1 VRFVLAIVAFVVA
14 AAMIGV
20 GIAQRTILA
29 PPNDVSAAATIAG
42 GEPFTVIDGKVLN
55 AHPGQQ
61 TLYVSGA
68 SKQFVAYGRTA
79 DVIAWLGDSPYASV
93 RYNATTNALTSRVVT
108 PKSTAGSGSTPAPAP
123 TTGATGAPG
132 ATGAAAA
139 SNPAGSDLWLEEF
152 SGANAAT
159 TRMNVPSNISV
170 IIASDGTH
178 AAPNSVRLV
187 WPLNGSTP
195 WSGPLIVGGG
205 ILLLIGLALYLWGLY
220 NLRKSRGPRRSG
232 PKMPKLPKSP
242 RYRPVRAIES
252 SSKGRRSIR
261 RSVVV
266 AGPTVIISALVLSG
280 CSADYWPSF
289 SSSSSPTAT
298 STAGSTAVPNA
309 PAGVIPPDVTVPQL
323 QNIIAKIAALTTNA
337 DTTMNSNALATRFA
351 GPALALRQANY
362 AIRAKNPSEPAL
374 PPIPAASFLAT
385 LPQAT
390 DTWPRVVETV
400 IQNKNDAKQAP
411 IALVLVQQTP
421 RDNYMINYA
430 VSLEPDAK
438 VPDLAPASIGSSVV
452 PPDSKLLLL
461 PPQDI
466 AAAYGDILLNGAKSK
481 DFSLFEAK
489 GDTLRTAVGADYKA
503 SKIASVPATASLAF
517 SNAVGKGK
525 PIAMATNDSGA
536 IVSVELDETETLKVA
551 QAGAEVGAGA
561 AAAALSG
568 LTTSKKGIVST
579 YAYQLLFYV
588 PPAQSTAKITLLG
601 FAQGLVSAT
610 EVP

>member
-20 GIAQRTILA
+20 GIAQRTVLA
-29 PPNDVSAAATIAG
+29 PPTQVSATASITG

-61 TLYVSGA
+61 TLYVNGA
-68 SKQFVAYGRTA
+68 SKRFVAYGRTA
-79 DVIAWLGDSPYASV
+79 DVLAWIGSSPYASV
-93 RYNATTNALTSRVVT
+93 RYNVKTNALTSTVVR
-108 PKSTAGSGSTPAPAP
+108 PKAADNGATAAP
-123 TTGATGAPG
+123 TDGATE
-132 ATGAAAA
+132 TT
-139 SNPAGSDLWLEEF
+139 NPAGSDLWLAEF

-159 TRMNVPSNISV
+159 TRMSVPSNISV
-170 IIASDGTH
+170 IIASDGTK

-205 ILLLIGLALYLWGLY
+205 ILLVIGLGLYLWGLY

-242 RYRPVRAIES
+242 RYKPVKALES

-261 RSVVV
+261 RSAV
-266 AGPTVIISALVLSG
+266 AVPTVVITALALSG

-289 SSSSSPTAT
+289 SGTSSPTAT
-298 STAGSTAVPNA
+298 QTAGSTASPN
-309 PAGVIPPDVTVPQL
+309 PQAGVIPPDVTVPQL
-323 QNIIAKIAALTTNA
+323 KNIIAKISAVTTEA
-337 DTTMNSNALATRFA
+337 DTTLSSAALATRFA

-362 AIRAKNPSEPAL
+362 AIRTKKPDEPAL
-374 PPIPAASFLAT
+374 PPIPAETLLAT
-385 LPQAT
+385 LPEAT
-390 DTWPRVVETV
+390 VAWPRVVETV
-400 IQNKNDAKQAP
+400 IQNSKDPKQAP
-411 IALVLVQQTP
+411 IALVLVQNTP
-421 RDNYMINYA
+421 RDNYMVDYA

-438 VPDLAPASIGSSVV
+438 VPDLAPASIGTTTV

-461 PPQDI
+461 PPDDI

-517 SNAVGKGK
+517 SSAVGKGT

-561 AAAALSG
+561 QAAALSG
-568 LTTSKKGIVST
+568 ITTSKKGIVST
-579 YAYQLLFYV
+579 YGYQLLFYV
-588 PPAQSTAKITLLG
+588 PPAQSKDKITLLG
-601 FAQGLVSAT
+601 FAQGLISAT

>member
-20 GIAQRTILA
+20 GIAQRTVLA
-29 PPNDVSAAATIAG
+29 PPTQVSATATVTG
-42 GEPFTVIDGKVLN
+42 GEPYTVIDGKVLN

-61 TLYVSGA
+61 TLYVNGA
-68 SKQFVAYGRTA
+68 SKRFVAYGRTA
-79 DVIAWLGDSPYASV
+79 DVIAWLGSSRYASI
-93 RYNATTNALTSRVVT
+93 RYNATTNALTSTIVT
-108 PKSTAGSGSTPAPAP
+108 PKSTTDSATPAD
-123 TTGATGAPG
+123 GATE
-132 ATGAAAA
+132 TT
-139 SNPAGSDLWLEEF
+139 NPAGSDLWLEEF
-152 SGANAAT
+152 SGANAGT
-159 TRMNVPSNISV
+159 IRMSVPSNISV

-205 ILLLIGLALYLWGLY
+205 ILLLIGLGLYLWGLY

-232 PKMPKLPKSP
+232 PKMPRLPKSP
-242 RYRPVRAIES
+242 RYKPVRALES
-252 SSKGRRSIR
+252 TSKGRRSIR
-261 RSVVV
+261 RSAV
-266 AGPTVIISALVLSG
+266 AAVPTVIISALVLSG

-289 SSSSSPTAT
+289 SSSSSPAATQTPGATA
-298 STAGSTAVPNA
+298 SPN
-309 PAGVIPPDVTVPQL
+309 PQAGVIPPDVTVPQL
-323 QNIIAKIAALTTNA
+323 QKIVAKISAVTTDA
-337 DTTMNSNALATRFA
+337 DTTLNAGALAARFT
-351 GPALALRQANY
+351 GPALALRTANY
-362 AIRAKNPSEPAL
+362 AIRAKTPSEPAL
-374 PPIPAASFLAT
+374 PPIPAATLLAT

-390 DTWPRVVETV
+390 NVWPRIVETV
-400 IQNKNDAKQAP
+400 IQNKSDPKQAP
-411 IALVLVQQTP
+411 VALVLVQQTP
-421 RDNYMINYA
+421 RDNYMVNYA

-438 VPDLAPASIGSSVV
+438 VPDLAPASIGSTLV

-461 PPQDI
+461 PPEDI

-503 SKIASVPATASLAF
+503 SKIASVPATASLTF
-517 SNAVGKGK
+517 SSAVGKQQ

-579 YAYQLLFYV
+579 YGYQLLFYV

-601 FAQGLVSAT
+601 FSQGLVSAT

>member
-1 VRFVLAIVAFVVA
+1 
-14 AAMIGV
+14 
-20 GIAQRTILA
+20 
-29 PPNDVSAAATIAG
+29 
-42 GEPFTVIDGKVLN
+42 
-55 AHPGQQ
+55 
-61 TLYVSGA
+61 
-68 SKQFVAYGRTA
+68 
-79 DVIAWLGDSPYASV
+79 
-93 RYNATTNALTSRVVT
+93 
-108 PKSTAGSGSTPAPAP
+108 
-123 TTGATGAPG
+123 
-132 ATGAAAA
+132 
-139 SNPAGSDLWLEEF
+139 
-152 SGANAAT
+152 
-159 TRMNVPSNISV
+159 
-170 IIASDGTH
+170 
-178 AAPNSVRLV
+178 
-187 WPLNGSTP
+187 
-195 WSGPLIVGGG
+195 VGGG

-266 AGPTVIISALVLSG
+266 AVPTVIISALVLSG
-280 CSADYWPSF
+280 CSAEYWPSF

-298 STAGSTAVPNA
+298 STAGTTAVPNA

-323 QNIIAKIAALTTNA
+323 QNIIAKIAALATNA
-337 DTTMNSNALATRFA
+337 DTTMNSTALATRFA